1 MLVASLRHQK
11 APVIGILFEVLNRD
25 LGLLFLCNVLG
36 AFGDGLFSVQ
46 LPIYLSDNLKA
57 TATEI
62 GILYAVMSLLAALTL
77 LVAGLLA
84 DKYDRKKIMIAGWIA
99 WIPAPLIFSIA
110 GDWLQALPGMVLW
123 GFWLGGPTTTA
134 YIVATANKAK
144 MTLTFTTISAAWS
157 LGYIFSPALG
167 GYMSAAVG
175 MQYVFYSATIFYALA
190 CITLSFIRSQR
201 ATNAT
206 CQTPQEKQSSFQL
219 LKNRKLMTLSVFFA
233 SLMFTL
239 MLFRPFMTKFVRD
252 VYLYDNFHIGVLGSV
267 LFFGSAILGIW
278 LGRFGDRRR
287 KSGAL
292 AISLL
297 MCSASTLII
306 VLSGNFPLLLVAF
319 FVAGGSYL
327 TWSLMGAIVAPLAPE
342 SIRARWISIP
352 QTLSM
357 FTSFVAPYI
366 GGVLYDASP
375 YYPMYF
381 AIALTFVIAL
391 LSLLKV
397 LDS

>member
-1 MLVASLRHQK
+1 MLVASPHLQK

-36 AFGDGLFSVQ
+36 AFGDGLYSIQ

-77 LVAGLLA
+77 LVAGMLA

-110 GDWLQALPGMVLW
+110 GNWVQALPGMVLW

-190 CITLSFIRSQR
+190 CITLFFIRSQR
-201 ATNAT
+201 ATDAT
-206 CQTPQEKQSSFQL
+206 RQTPQEKQSSFQL

-252 VYLYDNFHIGVLGSV
+252 VYLYDNFRIGVLGSI

-278 LGRFGDRRR
+278 LGRFGDKRR

-297 MCSASTLII
+297 MCSASTFIV
-306 VLSGNFPLLLVAF
+306 VLSGNFSLLLIAF

-357 FTSFVAPYI
+357 FTAFVAPYI

-381 AIALTFVIAL
+381 AVAVTLIIAL
-391 LSLLKV
+391 LSFAKV